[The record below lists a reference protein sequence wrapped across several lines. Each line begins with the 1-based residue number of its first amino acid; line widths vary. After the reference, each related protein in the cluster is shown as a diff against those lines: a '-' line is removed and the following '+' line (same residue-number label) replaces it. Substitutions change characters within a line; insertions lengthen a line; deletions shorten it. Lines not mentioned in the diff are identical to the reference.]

1 MTWRDSGRNACRS
14 EDKGH
19 DWAGPCVTR
28 RLRAAPSTAWSDA
41 EIDVLPKTV
50 DLESAVGPTADRR
63 LVRYS
68 EQRELGC
75 WCRRVP
81 VKKVQ
86 QSVPAGAVQA
96 VEPPVRPPSPWVPP
110 APTHPAASRP
120 PPVPA
125 EDPVEYPSED
135 GLPISTNTDH
145 LEWMVRC
152 YRELKHRFRGRQDLF
167 IGCNMLIYYEPGNNK
182 AAVAPDVF
190 VSFGVPQRNQPSYFV
205 WLEGKPPDVVWE
217 FGAPLTVKG
226 DAGEKKKTYRRMGV
240 REYWLVDP
248 VGGVYDPRVQGFE
261 LVDGAYE
268 RMSCE
273 EGPDGF
279 VAVWSP
285 VLQLELRFADGRL
298 RFWDRETARYRQL
311 PEEEAE
317 ARIESIDRAR
327 REAEA
332 LRQEAEAQIES
343 IDRARREAEAQIESD
358 ERALKAEKRAR
369 KALEARLAKF
379 EAESRSTRDPT

>member
-1 MTWRDSGRNACRS
+1 MA
-14 EDKGH
+14 
-19 DWAGPCVTR
+19 PC
-28 RLRAAPSTAWSDA
+28 TAWSDA

-86 QSVPAGAVQA
+86 QSVPAGAVRA
-96 VEPPVRPPSPWVPP
+96 VEPPVQPPSPWVSP
-110 APTHPAASRP
+110 APPRPAASEP

-125 EDPVEYPSED
+125 EDPVKYPSED
-135 GLPISTNTDH
+135 GLPRSTNSDH

-152 YRELKHRFRGRQDLF
+152 YRELKHRLRARRDLF
-167 IGCNMLIYYEPGNNK
+167 IGCDMLIYYERGNNK

-190 VSFGVPQRNQPSYFV
+190 VSFGVPPRKRPSYFV
-205 WLEGKPPDVVWE
+205 WQEGKPPDVVWE
-217 FGAPLTVKG
+217 FGAPVTIKG
-226 DAGEKKKTYRRMGV
+226 DAGQKKETYRGMGV

-268 RMSCE
+268 RMSCA

-332 LRQEAEAQIES
+332 LRQEAETQIES